1 MKPAPLVLHLCP
13 TAGPLGGIWTYIRHI
28 TESRL
33 AGPYRFA
40 TVFYPGASTG
50 VSLRVLRLL
59 RHAVQAHAPDLVHV
73 HGLQT
78 EGFHCMMGA
87 LLGSRAPR
95 LLTVHGFI
103 EDSKFRTPW
112 RRAVI
117 AHALEPLTV
126 RAAQAVFTVSRY
138 GAQKPVIRRWARRA
152 LGCIDNALPPG
163 GPSAPAA
170 AAALRRRYGWS
181 AADVVAVCVTRLSRE
196 KGLLDLVDAFEQ
208 LALRQPHAR
217 LLLVGDGPDAGLLQA
232 RLARSPAAAAV
243 FLHPPTAEVAPL
255 LGAADL
261 FVLPS
266 LHENQSFAI
275 LEAMAAGLPVLST
288 RVGGTPELVEDGV
301 TGLLVP
307 PSAPRELAAAWET
320 LVLDAGRR
328 IGYGRAG
335 EAALNRRHHFDDF
348 LQRLDEVY
356 RHLLPG
362 VAPAPLLLRD
372 LSAKIIAE

>member
-1 MKPAPLVLHLCP
+1 MNASPLILHLCP

-50 VSLRVLRLL
+50 VSLRAVRLL
-59 RHAVQAHAPDLVHV
+59 CRAVQAHTPDLIHV

-78 EGFHCMMGA
+78 EGFHCMLGA
-87 LLGSRAPR
+87 VLGSRAPR

-126 RAAQAVFTVSRY
+126 AAADCVFTVSRY
-138 GAQKPVIRRWARRA
+138 GAQKPVLRRWARRS

-163 GPSAPAA
+163 RCAAPAA

-196 KGLLDLVDAFEQ
+196 KGLLDLVEAFERV
-208 LALRQPHAR
+208 ACRQPHAR
-217 LLLVGDGPDAGLLQA
+217 LLLVGDGPDAALLQE
-232 RLARSPAAAAV
+232 RLARSPAAPAI
-243 FLHPPTAEVAPL
+243 FLHPATPDVAPL

-275 LEAMAAGLPVLST
+275 LEAMAAGLPVVST

-307 PSAPRELAAAWET
+307 PSAPRELADALEKLVCDAA
-320 LVLDAGRR
+320 LR

-335 EAALNRRHHFDDF
+335 EAALARRHHFDDF

-362 VAPAPLLLRD
+362 RAPAPLLLRD
-372 LSAKIIAE
+372 LSVKPASE